1 MRLYDTAK
9 PSVFG
14 LVFGGLA
21 TGMACAAYL
30 LTYRYDD
37 FARAVP
43 DAERFLAKAGVPAM
57 GERMMAVA
65 AGAAVFFLAI
75 ALLAFVRCRLSLFMS
90 RAACWFAY
98 ALFFYGVDR
107 LTRVA
112 TIWFETDIPMEGK
125 DPSYYKVELFYTQW
139 DLVKWYILAVLAVMA
154 VHLMLHLR
162 RTINLYTGRQDTEPA
177 IGDRILENL
186 RTHGADPAYRK
197 SWWLS
202 ITAHAMVM
210 LIIPWLLTF
219 VGCVEPYRVP
229 KGSGNPVVALVK
241 VVKPQP
247 KKKKPKK
254 YILRMDTAII
264 FHIPDLDESEIH
276 REVKEMTE
284 VQYKTD
290 KWVANARAG
299 KMGAGGGTEGGW
311 PLGMDQ
317 GKVRFIR
324 LEHRGAKWDD
334 GMDPVSRADM
344 NFLDEFKK
352 LTGFKIGERGECHP
366 IRLLAKYDK
375 GYAPPFVYLT
385 GEGGLDI
392 PERDM
397 KILRDY
403 LMDGGML
410 FVDCGSPQFGQAF
423 RRVAP
428 SILPG
433 ERLVEIADDD
443 PLFQEPFAFPN
454 GAPPLWHH
462 DGSRA
467 LGMKYKGR
475 WAVFYHP
482 GDVNDAW
489 KTGHSAMRK
498 DLAEGAFQMGINV
511 VYYSFTRYLELTR
524 KYRKK

>member
-1 MRLYDTAK
+1 MRLHDTAR

-14 LVFGGLA
+14 LVFGVLA
-21 TGMACAAYL
+21 TGMACVAYW
-30 LTYRYDD
+30 LTYCYDD
-37 FARAVP
+37 FIRATP
-43 DAERFLAKAGVPAM
+43 DAESLLVKAGVPGM
-57 GERMMAVA
+57 SDRLLHVT
-65 AGAAVFFLAI
+65 AGAAVVFLLV
-75 ALLAFVRCRLSLFMS
+75 ALLAFARRRVSLFLA
-90 RAACWFAY
+90 RAACWLSY

-107 LTRVA
+107 VMRA
-112 TIWFETDIPMEGK
+112 TTVWFETDIPMEGK

-139 DLVKWYILAVLAVMA
+139 SLVQWCVLALLVVMG
-154 VHLMLHLR
+154 VHLALHLR

-177 IGDRILENL
+177 IGDRILENI

-197 SWWLS
+197 SWWAS
-202 ITAHAMVM
+202 VIAHAMVI
-210 LIIPWLLTF
+210 LIIPWLLTL

-264 FHIPDLDESEIH
+264 FHIPDLDESEIQK
-276 REVKEMTE
+276 EVKEMTE
-284 VQYKTD
+284 LTYKTD
-290 KWVANARAG
+290 KWAANARAG
-299 KMGAGGGTEGGW
+299 KMGAGGGKQGGW
-311 PLGMDQ
+311 PLGMEN

-324 LEHRGAKWDD
+324 LEYRGLKWDD

-352 LTGFKIGERGECHP
+352 LTGFKIGDRGECHP
-366 IRLLAKYDK
+366 IRYLAKYDK
-375 GYAPPFVYLT
+375 GYAPPFVYMT
-385 GEGGLDI
+385 GEGGI
-392 PERDM
+392 EVSERDL
-397 KILRDY
+397 KILREY
-403 LMDGGML
+403 LMEGGML
-410 FVDCGSPQFGQAF
+410 FADAGSPQFGQAF
-423 RRVAP
+423 RRLAP

-443 PLFQEPFAFPN
+443 PLFQEPYAFPN

-462 DGSRA
+462 DGNRA

-489 KTGHSAMRK
+489 KTGNSGMRK
-498 DLAEGAFQMGINV
+498 DLAEGAFQMGVNV

>member
-1 MRLYDTAK
+1 
-9 PSVFG
+9 
-14 LVFGGLA
+14 
-21 TGMACAAYL
+21 
-30 LTYRYDD
+30 
-37 FARAVP
+37 
-43 DAERFLAKAGVPAM
+43 
-57 GERMMAVA
+57 
-65 AGAAVFFLAI
+65 
-75 ALLAFVRCRLSLFMS
+75 
-90 RAACWFAY
+90 
-98 ALFFYGVDR
+98 
-107 LTRVA
+107 
-112 TIWFETDIPMEGK
+112 
-125 DPSYYKVELFYTQW
+125 
-139 DLVKWYILAVLAVMA
+139 
-154 VHLMLHLR
+154 
-162 RTINLYTGRQDTEPA
+162 
-177 IGDRILENL
+177 
-186 RTHGADPAYRK
+186 
-197 SWWLS
+197 
-202 ITAHAMVM
+202 
-210 LIIPWLLTF
+210 
-219 VGCVEPYRVP
+219 
-229 KGSGNPVVALVK
+229 
-241 VVKPQP
+241 
-247 KKKKPKK
+247 
-254 YILRMDTAII
+254 
-264 FHIPDLDESEIH
+264 
-276 REVKEMTE
+276 
-284 VQYKTD
+284 
-290 KWVANARAG
+290 
-299 KMGAGGGTEGGW
+299 
-311 PLGMDQ
+311 
-317 GKVRFIR
+317 
-324 LEHRGAKWDD
+324 
-334 GMDPVSRADM
+334 MDPVSRADM